1 MIELNIIKGRL
12 ESFRKKRIIFSVFL
26 IYFAGL
32 IFLMGVLSLNIL
44 FNRTF
49 IKKTLN
55 EIEAIKQKLS
65 ADSEKIAY
73 IKENEKEMQTLLKGM
88 DFFIEESDKRIQWAP
103 ILTFVGER
111 IPAGVWLERF
121 VSKEDTSQAEKK
133 GEKAIL
139 ISGYILPGIVNEREV
154 IDRMVR
160 TLSSGDIFS
169 TVSLKDV
176 KKVVETE
183 NNIELLTFQIE
194 CRLKQKRGAG
204 NVAKESN

>member
-44 FNRTF
+44 FNRIF
-49 IKKTLN
+49 IKKTIN

-65 ADSEKIAY
+65 ADNEKITY
-73 IKENEKEMQTLLKGM
+73 IKENEKEMQGLLKGM
-88 DFFIEESDKRIQWAP
+88 NFFIEESEKRIQWAP

-111 IPAGVWLERF
+111 IPAGMWLERF
-121 VSKEDTSQAEKK
+121 VSKEESSQTEKK
-133 GEKAIL
+133 GEKKIV
-139 ISGYILPGIVNEREV
+139 ISGYILPGVVNEREV

-160 TLSSGDIFS
+160 SLSSGDIFS
-169 TVSLKDV
+169 DVSLKDV

-183 NNIELLTFQIE
+183 NKIELLAFEIE
-194 CRLKQKRGAG
+194 CRIKQKRGAG
-204 NVAKESN
+204 NVAKASN